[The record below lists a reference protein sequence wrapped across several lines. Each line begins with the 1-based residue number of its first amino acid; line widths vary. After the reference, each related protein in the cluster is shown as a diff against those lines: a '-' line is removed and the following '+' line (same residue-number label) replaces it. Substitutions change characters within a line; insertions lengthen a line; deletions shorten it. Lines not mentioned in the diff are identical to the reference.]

1 MKINEAGIQL
11 IKDFEGC
18 MLYSYYDAVGII
30 TCGYGHTGKDV
41 TYPMSITQ
49 KQADEWLKQDLEKF
63 EKHVNKINDLY
74 NYDFTSNQFSA
85 LVSFAFN
92 IGSINQLTK
101 NGQRNKL
108 EIADAIMMYN
118 KAGGKVLAGLVR
130 RRLAEYNLFMT
141 PDDSG
146 FLSEYLVSLNHN

>member
-41 TYPMSITQ
+41 KYPMTITQ
-49 KQADEWLKQDLEKF
+49 KQADDWLKQDLEKF

-74 NYDFTSNQFSA
+74 NYDFTENQFSA

-146 FLSEYLVSLNHN
+146 FISDDLVSLNHD